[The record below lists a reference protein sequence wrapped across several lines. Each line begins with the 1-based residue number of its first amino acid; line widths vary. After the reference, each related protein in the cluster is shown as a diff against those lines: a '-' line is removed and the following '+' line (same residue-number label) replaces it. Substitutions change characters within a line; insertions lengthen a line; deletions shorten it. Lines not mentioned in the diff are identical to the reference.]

1 MNLRTEQMEQPEPVS
16 LRDMDPHR
24 RNSGNNRRKASRNN
38 PHCSD
43 AVVVVIRSRCG
54 RILYNLRLIIRSASQ
69 AVSKEI
75 VGIRQTVCFEQSRED
90 LAVVARA

>member
-1 MNLRTEQMEQPEPVS
+1 M
-16 LRDMDPHR
+16 
-24 RNSGNNRRKASRNN
+24 
-38 PHCSD
+38 

-75 VGIRQTVCFEQSRED
+75 VGIRQTVCLEQSRED
-90 LAVVARA
+90 LAVVGTRLRVIHNRIKGIGGHRTAAYSGNNPGEHSGKALCGKVPVCL